1 MISYVV
7 PLIRIQGGECF
18 HSARRLV
25 GSLNGRANKA
35 NNKDLVFYTLNLSL
49 LNPSS
54 VFSFPLNFPLTILNW
69 LVCIYV
75 HKAESGYMYVCTYK
89 VMSDFLEIFSW
100 NESKYNN
107 FVFRSV
113 KNELSLNWF
122 KRKLIRCIVFVI
134 IAIALDP
141 FGYILMFIH
150 TLCAVQW
157 HDLPL
162 INAGGLWTR
171 QDSEQHRFACNE
183 GNVWNKNIIIW
194 LKICHLTLSCS
205 RPRRTHWTEVVMLSK
220 IVTLLL
226 SWWVN
231 FI

>member
-1 MISYVV
+1 M
-7 PLIRIQGGECF
+7 
-18 HSARRLV
+18 
-25 GSLNGRANKA
+25 
-35 NNKDLVFYTLNLSL
+35 
-49 LNPSS
+49 
-54 VFSFPLNFPLTILNW
+54 
-69 LVCIYV
+69 CIYV
-75 HKAESGYMYVCTYK
+75 YKAESGYVFVYTKWWVT
-89 VMSDFLEIFSW
+89 FSW

-122 KRKLIRCIVFVI
+122 ERKHIRRIVFVI
-134 IAIALDP
+134 IAIALDL
-141 FGYILMFIH
+141 FGYILMFIQ

-171 QDSEQHRFACNE
+171 QDSEQNRFACNE
-183 GNVWNKNIIIW
+183 DNVSDTNMIIG
-194 LKICHLTLSCS
+194 LKIGHLTFSCS
-205 RPRRTHWTEVVMLSK
+205 RPRWTHWTDVVILSK

-231 FI
+231 FIEKQI